1 MKVAFFLLLIIGF
14 VISQSPEEIP
24 PELKCYLKGLFKCR
38 AGLKD
43 VCSEFKGRN
52 RIAVPIPKDR
62 KELNG
67 NCTIPVGFPLP
78 KVNLTEVELP
88 DCPCVDGNGGGSIDI
103 CFTCLDRENYNP
115 EEKVL
120 RVIKSGQ
127 EGRITISCKDGNK
140 GVDIKKSCGKF

>member
-14 VISQSPEEIP
+14 VVSQSPEEIP

-43 VCSEFKGRN
+43 VCSQFEGRN

-88 DCPCVDGNGGGSIDI
+88 DCPCKDGNGVSNSQDI
-103 CFTCLDRENYNP
+103 FL
-115 EEKVL
+115 
-120 RVIKSGQ
+120 
-127 EGRITISCKDGNK
+127 SCPL
-140 GVDIKKSCGKF
+140 